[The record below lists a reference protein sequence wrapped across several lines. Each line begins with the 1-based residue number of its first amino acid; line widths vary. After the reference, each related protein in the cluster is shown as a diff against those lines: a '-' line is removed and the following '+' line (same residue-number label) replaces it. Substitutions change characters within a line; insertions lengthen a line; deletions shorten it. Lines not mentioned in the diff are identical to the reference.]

1 MISDS
6 AYRILKPIEKGTYLD
21 GIGAKWLSWKL
32 WSGNPETEHMAY
44 TRKGWLQIGSQ
55 VGKLRKKGLVNYDKN
70 FTGYYLTKRGV
81 EAIKEYEEFVERRT

>member
-6 AYRILKPIEKGTYLD
+6 AYRILKPIEKGTYFD

-32 WSGNPETEHMAY
+32 WGGNPETEHMAY

-55 VGKLRKKGLVNYDKN
+55 VGKLRKKGLVTYDKN
-70 FTGYYLTKRGV
+70 FTGYYLTKQGI
-81 EAIKEYEEFVERRT
+81 EAIKEYESKNNSNV

>member
-6 AYRILKPIEKGTYLD
+6 AYKILKPIEKGTYFD

-32 WSGNPETEHMAY
+32 WGGNPETEHMAY

-55 VGKLRKKGLVNYDKN
+55 VGKLKKKGLVNYDKN
-70 FTGYYLTKRGV
+70 FTGYYLTKQGV
-81 EAIKEYEEFVERRT
+81 EAIKEYESKNNCNV